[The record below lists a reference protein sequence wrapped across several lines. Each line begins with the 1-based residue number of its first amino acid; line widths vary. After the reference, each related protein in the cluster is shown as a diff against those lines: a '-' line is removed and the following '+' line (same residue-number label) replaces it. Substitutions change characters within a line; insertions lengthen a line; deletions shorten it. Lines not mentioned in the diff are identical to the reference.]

1 METENKITIPDIA
14 TLIIKNINQQL
25 SKETIKYVLIQTIND
40 LFDTDVNLN
49 DEIVL
54 SISIDYTK

>member
-1 METENKITIPDIA
+1 MENQEKITIPDIA
-14 TLIIKNINQQL
+14 TLTIKNINQQL
-25 SKETIKYVLIQTIND
+25 SKETIKYVLIKTISD